1 MKNNAILKIALASS
15 LVISASFAL
24 ADGHGMSDAGKA
36 YVRAD
41 AGFAMLATNPG
52 KEDYSKKPK
61 GSPVY
66 GVGFGYK
73 FTDHLRSDVTITHR
87 SNFKYSGKNP
97 GGFLESQKISSTA
110 IMLNAYYD
118 IMQYKGFTP
127 YVMAGA
133 GMAYNKAGDFKVS
146 SATNTVTTKGTQKGS
161 SAWQAGLG
169 TQYKIT
175 KNVNLDVGYR
185 YVSLGK
191 ISTTGEEHTSAGSTV
206 GDKINGKLRSHELLC
221 GVSYSF

>member
-1 MKNNAILKIALASS
+1 MKNSTILKVALASL
-15 LVISASFAL
+15 LVMSASFAL
-24 ADGHGMSDAGKA
+24 ADGHGMSAAGKA
-36 YVRAD
+36 YIRAD
-41 AGFAMLATNPG
+41 AGFAMLATNPDK
-52 KEDYSKKPK
+52 KEYSKKPK
-61 GSPVY
+61 SSPVY

-87 SNFKYSGKNP
+87 SNFKYSGKTTS
-97 GGFLESQKISSTA
+97 GTAESQKISSTA

-133 GMAYNKAGDFKVS
+133 GMAYNKAGDFKQGNLVTTGKEKS
-146 SATNTVTTKGTQKGS
+146 SA
-161 SAWQAGLG
+161 AWQAGFG

-175 KNVNLDVGYR
+175 KNISLDTGYR

-191 ISTTGEEHTSAGSTV
+191 FSTTKEERLAGVADIGEAV
-206 GDKINGKLRSHELLC
+206 KGKLKSHEILC

>member
-1 MKNNAILKIALASS
+1 MKNSAILKIALASS
-15 LVISASFAL
+15 LVMSASFAL
-24 ADGHGMSDAGKA
+24 ADGHGM
-36 YVRAD
+36 AD

-87 SNFKYSGKNP
+87 SNFKYSGKDED
-97 GGFLESQKISSTA
+97 GESESQKISSTA

-133 GMAYNKAGDFKVS
+133 GMAYNKAGDFKQGDAS
-146 SATNTVTTKGTQKGS
+146 TKGAQKS
-161 SAWQAGLG
+161 NAAWQVGLG
-169 TQYKIT
+169 TQYKIS
-175 KNVNLDVGYR
+175 KNINLDAGYR

-191 ISTTGEEHTSAGSTV
+191 ITTTKEFRDAGSAPVIDSAKT
-206 GDKINGKLRSHELLC
+206 GKLRSHEILC